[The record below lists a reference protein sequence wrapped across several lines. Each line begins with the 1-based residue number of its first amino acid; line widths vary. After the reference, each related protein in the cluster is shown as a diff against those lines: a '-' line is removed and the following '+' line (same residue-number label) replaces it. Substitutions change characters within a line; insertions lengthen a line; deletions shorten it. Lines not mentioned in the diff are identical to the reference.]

1 MESPCWEGGQE
12 LCFPTGHYQHEGL
25 LLTSQALLLRLPV
38 CAVVEKWELGLP
50 AAVLL
55 LSRCSALGLPLLP
68 PSHFLLYREMVQ
80 PWPWAS
86 AVLESEC
93 DCFPEVVPVKGE
105 EKKWQEV

>member
-1 MESPCWEGGQE
+1 MCSSGEMGAGVACCS
-12 LCFPTGHYQHEGL
+12 
-25 LLTSQALLLRLPV
+25 A
-38 CAVVEKWELGLP
+38 AVVTVRRSG
-50 AAVLL
+50 AATAATITL
-55 LSRCSALGLPLLP
+55 
-68 PSHFLLYREMVQ
+68 LLYREMVQ